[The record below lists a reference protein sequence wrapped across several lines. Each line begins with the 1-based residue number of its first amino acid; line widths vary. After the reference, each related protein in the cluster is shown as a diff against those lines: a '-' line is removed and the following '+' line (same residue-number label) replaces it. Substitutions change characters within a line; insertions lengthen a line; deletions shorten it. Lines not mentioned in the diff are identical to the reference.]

1 MVRRTTGTAGLLSV
15 TCVAALLAACTA
27 TGQPDGSR
35 TSPSP
40 APPQVHT
47 AELRLPEAPATVVD
61 GVDAATL
68 AAGTSAA
75 LFTSAPV
82 AVVAQDFDPERL
94 LRAASL
100 AVALGAP
107 LLLDASATPATSAR
121 TGAGADPAVGPSA
134 GPTEPPAQAPDDVTA
149 AELDRLGVLAVLTVG
164 DVQIEATPTMDVVP
178 APDDDAALAALL
190 GLTLERTVVEAT
202 GDPAVDVSAVAG
214 LDRAAPLLLSIG
226 PAPAADADTAEPD
239 PDEESGAAT
248 PGADDANAGDPS
260 PTGDSSPTS
269 EPTEP
274 GDTSDPGESSDLTEP
289 TEPSEPTDP
298 GETPA
303 GPALPLTE
311 LAEPPTGGLV
321 LTTGDPADLAAVA
334 TARAAGV
341 DVLTVVSGDPRVEPA
356 VIRVIAD
363 ARPESTI
370 GLGAA
375 FGTSEDLSW
384 KVATAATGVELPGGG
399 QTLFPGRRMV
409 AMYGTPPFPG
419 LGILGEQD
427 VPASIARVRQMVAE
441 YQPLTTD
448 VVVPAFEMIVTVA
461 SAGPGED
468 GNYSNELPV
477 ETFIPWV
484 EAARDAGVYVVLDL
498 QPGRTDFV
506 TQARLYEP
514 LLRYPN
520 VGLALDPEWRLAAD
534 QVHLVQIGSVD
545 VSEVNAVG
553 DYLAELTR
561 TNHLP
566 QKLLILHQFMLRMI
580 QGREN
585 VNTSHPELAV
595 LIHADGQGSQGGKN
609 GTWEA
614 LHQGAPP
621 GVVWGWKN
629 FIDEDLPMLTP
640 AQTYQVAPAPHF
652 VSYQ

>member
-15 TCVAALLAACTA
+15 TCVAALLAACTV

-61 GVDAATL
+61 GADAATL

-121 TGAGADPAVGPSA
+121 TGAGADPAVGP
-134 GPTEPPAQAPDDVTA
+134 TETPAQAPDDVTA
-149 AELDRLGVLAVLTVG
+149 AELDRLDVLAVLTVG
-164 DVQIEATPTMDVVP
+164 DVQIEATPTRDVVP

-226 PAPAADADTAEPD
+226 PAPAADAEATEPD
-239 PDEESGAAT
+239 PDEELGAAT
-248 PGADDANAGDPS
+248 PDADDADAGDPS
-260 PTGDSSPTS
+260 PTRY
-269 EPTEP
+269 P
-274 GDTSDPGESSDLTEP
+274 GDTSDTSESSD
-289 TEPSEPTDP
+289 PTDTS
-298 GETPA
+298 ETPA

-427 VPASIARVRQMVAE
+427 VPASIARVQQMVAE

-514 LLRYPN
+514 LLLYPN

-566 QKLLILHQFMLRMI
+566 QKLLVLHQFMLRMI

-585 VNTSHPELAV
+585 VNTTHPELAV